1 MQAYYGSRFSPN
13 MTRTTDGF
21 LICHNVPLA
30 RTGEQ
35 DYLGSEVGMSDSSI
49 VKVYRKPEEVFK
61 KSTLAS
67 FEGKPVTDDHPAEFV
82 EPGNATGYIRGT
94 CTNVRRGTGKNA
106 DLIIGDLII
115 YDATLIS
122 EIESGK
128 REISAGYLCD
138 YRECDGGLE
147 QCNIVCN
154 HIAVVYNGRA
164 GNRVAIRD
172 EKPVIKNGGKTMSKK
187 GNIVSRMLA
196 VFAKDEDT
204 TPEDLKEA
212 MDAVN
217 EPEEK
222 PEAKPKVKPEVKD
235 DDVPEEEVKKALDAA
250 LAPLMKRIA
259 DLEARMND
267 DKPDDLDNLEK
278 ELSEDEDPIDNEES
292 VTEAPEN
299 IKTEDEDD
307 EDEKPTVDR
316 AVARS
321 ILRAIKPTIAALPDD
336 QRQKV
341 VDGLRGA
348 LIPQKKDNS
357 VFAKMLHAKAA
368 DHGMAH
374 ASDFGEACRKMNP
387 HYRKEGK

>member
-35 DYLGSEVGMSDSSI
+35 DYLGSEVGMNDASV

-61 KSTLAS
+61 KATLAS

-138 YRECDGGLE
+138 YRECDGGME

-154 HIAVVYNGRA
+154 HIAVVHNGRA
-164 GNRVAIRD
+164 GSRVAIRD
-172 EKPVIKNGGKTMSKK
+172 AQPVIKNGGKTMSKK

-222 PEAKPKVKPEVKD
+222 PEPKPEVKPEVKD
-235 DDVPEEEVKKALDAA
+235 EDVPEEEVKKALDAA
-250 LAPLMKRIA
+250 LAPFMKRIA

-267 DKPDDLDNLEK
+267 EKPDDLDNLEK

-321 ILRAIKPTIAALPDD
+321 ILRAIKPTIATLPDD

-357 VFAKMLHAKAA
+357 VFGKMLHRKAA

>member
-1 MQAYYGSRFSPN
+1 
-13 MTRTTDGF
+13 
-21 LICHNVPLA
+21 
-30 RTGEQ
+30 
-35 DYLGSEVGMSDSSI
+35 
-49 VKVYRKPEEVFK
+49 
-61 KSTLAS
+61 
-67 FEGKPVTDDHPAEFV
+67 
-82 EPGNATGYIRGT
+82 
-94 CTNVRRGTGKNA
+94 
-106 DLIIGDLII
+106 
-115 YDATLIS
+115 
-122 EIESGK
+122 
-128 REISAGYLCD
+128 
-138 YRECDGGLE
+138 
-147 QCNIVCN
+147 
-154 HIAVVYNGRA
+154 
-164 GNRVAIRD
+164 
-172 EKPVIKNGGKTMSKK
+172 
-187 GNIVSRMLA
+187 MLA

-204 TPEDLKEA
+204 TPEDLKKA

-222 PEAKPKVKPEVKD
+222 PETKPEVKPEVKD
-235 DDVPEEEVKKALDAA
+235 EDVPEEEVKKALDAA

-259 DLEARMND
+259 DLEARVKD
-267 DKPDDLDNLEK
+267 SEPDDLDNLEK

-374 ASDFGEACRKMNP
+374 ASDFGEACKKMNP

>member
-35 DYLGSEVGMSDSSI
+35 DYLGSEVGMNDASI

-61 KSTLAS
+61 KATLAS

-138 YRECDGGLE
+138 YRECDGGME

-154 HIAVVYNGRA
+154 HIAVVHNGRA
-164 GNRVAIRD
+164 GSRVAIRD
-172 EKPVIKNGGKTMSKK
+172 AKPVIKNGGKTMSKK

-222 PEAKPKVKPEVKD
+222 PETKPEVKPEMKD
-235 DDVPEEEVKKALDAA
+235 EDVPEEEVKKALDAA
-250 LAPLMKRIA
+250 LAPFAKRIA

-267 DKPDDLDNLEK
+267 EKPDDLDNLEK
-278 ELSEDEDPIDNEES
+278 ELSEDKDPIDNEES

-299 IKTEDEDD
+299 IKTEDEDN

-357 VFAKMLHAKAA
+357 VFGKMLHAKAA

>member
-122 EIESGK
+122 EIEAGK

-138 YRECDGGLE
+138 YRECDSGME
-147 QCNIVCN
+147 QCNIICN
-154 HIAVVYNGRA
+154 HIAVVHNGRA
-164 GNRVAIRD
+164 GSRVAIRD

-222 PEAKPKVKPEVKD
+222 PEAKPEVKPEVKD
-235 DDVPEEEVKKALDAA
+235 EDVPEEKVKKALDAA
-250 LAPLMKRIA
+250 LAPFMKRIA
-259 DLEARMND
+259 DLEARVKD
-267 DKPDDLDNLEK
+267 SEPDDLDNLEK
-278 ELSEDEDPIDNEES
+278 ELSKDEDPIDNEES

-321 ILRAIKPTIAALPDD
+321 ILRAIKSTIANLPAD
-336 QRQKV
+336 QRQQA
-341 VDGLRGA
+341 VDSLRDV
-348 LIPQKKDNS
+348 LIPQKKNND
-357 VFAKMLHAKAA
+357 VYAKMLHAKAA

>member
-1 MQAYYGSRFSPN
+1 MRPVISAV
-13 MTRTTDGF
+13 
-21 LICHNVPLA
+21 H
-30 RTGEQ
+30 
-35 DYLGSEVGMSDSSI
+35 GMYESG
-49 VKVYRKPEEVFK
+49 R
-61 KSTLAS
+61 
-67 FEGKPVTDDHPAEFV
+67 
-82 EPGNATGYIRGT
+82 ATQ
-94 CTNVRRGTGKNA
+94 NA

-122 EIESGK
+122 EIEAGK

-154 HIAVVYNGRA
+154 HIAVVNNGRA
-164 GNRVAIRD
+164 GSRVAIRD

-222 PEAKPKVKPEVKD
+222 PETKPEVKPEVKD
-235 DDVPEEEVKKALDAA
+235 EDVLEEAVKKALDTA
-250 LAPLMKRIA
+250 LAPFMKRIA
-259 DLEARMND
+259 DLEARVKD
-267 DKPDDLDNLEK
+267 SEPDDLDNLEK
-278 ELSEDEDPIDNEES
+278 ELSKDEDPVDNEES
-292 VTEAPEN
+292 VTKAPED
-299 IKTEDEDD
+299 IKTEDADKEDD
-307 EDEKPTVDR
+307 ETEKPTVDR

-321 ILRAIKPTIAALPDD
+321 ILRAIKPTIANLPAD
-336 QRQKV
+336 QRQLA
-341 VDGLRGA
+341 VDSLRDV
-348 LIPQKKDNS
+348 LIPQKKNND
-357 VFAKMLHAKAA
+357 VYAKMLHAKAA